1 MTPDPRDLSPLKAHP
16 VADLFPMLGADEL
29 KDMADDIATQGQLQP
44 IVVLDGEILDGRNR
58 HAACELAGV
67 EPKFEP
73 YSGDD
78 PVGFVV
84 AANMARRHMTKG
96 QRAMIIAQVCL
107 VSKQTMREAAGQHGI
122 SAGRISQAS
131 LVIKHRAD
139 LVKSVISGV
148 VPLDDA
154 YRYAQESKAKTEEA
168 ERLLAELR
176 DCAPDLADRVVD
188 EDLTI
193 HQAVKAWSDRETL
206 RKNRERTA
214 AETATS
220 KMCDYVY
227 PIAQWSSEI
236 AVRYARNYNPADA
249 RARQITKQT
258 LIDARKRIDDIIDI
272 WDKRRLP

>member
-1 MTPDPRDLSPLKAHP
+1 MTTPDPGDQWRAHP
-16 VADLFPMLGADEL
+16 VADLFPMMSDDEL
-29 KDMADDIATQGQLQP
+29 KDLAADIDLRGQLQP
-44 IVVLDGEILDGRNR
+44 IVVHKDEILDGRNR
-58 HAACELAGV
+58 YAACKLAGV
-67 EPKFEP
+67 NPTFEQ
-73 YSGDD
+73 YDDDD
-78 PVGFVV
+78 PVGHVL

-139 LVKSVISGV
+139 LVKSVISGL
-148 VPLDDA
+148 VPFDDA
-154 YRYAQESKAKTEEA
+154 YRYAQKSKAEAEEA

-188 EDLTI
+188 GDLTI
-193 HQAVKAWSDRETL
+193 HQAVKARSDRETL
-206 RKNRERTA
+206 RKNQERTA

-227 PIAQWSSEI
+227 PIAHWSSEI
-236 AVRYARNYNPADA
+236 AVRYAQNYNPADA
-249 RARQITKQT
+249 RVRQITRKM
-258 LIDARKRIDDIIDI
+258 LNDARTAIDDIDRIFEE
-272 WDKRRLP
+272 RGLP